1 MRRGMSR
8 PSLVIISL
16 VATVCMALTA
26 GCGSVPERTPVPK
39 EFTETAQI
47 PGIPQARSWGDEP
60 APWAEAWFALSQ
72 AELEARYPGVMAKE
86 HTYLAISGGGQN
98 GAFGAGLL
106 LGWTAA
112 GTRPEFTAVTGVSTG
127 ALIAPFAFL
136 GPAYDAPL
144 KELYTGITTKDI
156 LTRRNVLTG
165 LTSDAMADT
174 KPLQALI
181 KKYITPEVMEALAGE
196 YRKGRR
202 LSVGTTNLDA
212 GRPVIWHITRIAAS
226 GHPKALELIHKVLLG
241 SASIP
246 VAFPPVFFDVEA
258 NGQHYDELHVD
269 GGGAS
274 QVFLYPV
281 AVDWSRVLEKLKVK
295 GTPRVYLIRNS
306 RYNPAW
312 QAVTP
317 SMASIAAR
325 SIDSLLRTQ
334 GIGDLYRLYLVAKR
348 DGMSYHLA
356 HVPDEFDEVPKEPF
370 DKEYM
375 RKLFD
380 LGYKLAK
387 SGYPWETAPPG
398 VEVE

>member
-8 PSLVIISL
+8 LPHLIISL
-16 VATVCMALTA
+16 VATVSMALTV
-26 GCGSVPERTPVPK
+26 GCGSVPKRTPVPQ

-47 PGIPQARSWGDEP
+47 PGIPQARSWGDES
-60 APWAEAWFALSQ
+60 APWTEAWFALSQ

-86 HTYLAISGGGQN
+86 HNYLAISGGGQN

-144 KELYTGITTKDI
+144 KELYTEITTKDI
-156 LTRRNVLTG
+156 LTQRNVLTG

-202 LSVGTTNLDA
+202 LNVGTTNLDA

-246 VAFPPVFFDVEA
+246 VAFPPVFFNVEV

-269 GGGAS
+269 GGAAS
-274 QVFLYPV
+274 QLILYPI

-295 GTPRVYLIRNS
+295 GTPRVYVILNS
-306 RYNPAW
+306 RYKPAW

-317 SMASIAAR
+317 SVASIAAR

-334 GIGDLYRLYLVAKR
+334 GIGDLHRAYLATKR
-348 DGMSYHLA
+348 DGISFRLA
-356 HVPDEFDEVPKEPF
+356 HIPDEFDEVPKEPF

-375 RKLFD
+375 GKLFD

>member
-156 LTRRNVLTG
+156 LTQRNVLTG

-202 LSVGTTNLDA
+202 LNVGTTNLDA

>member
-72 AELEARYPGVMAKE
+72 AELEARFPGVMAKE

-127 ALIAPFAFL
+127 ALMAPFAFL
-136 GPAYDAPL
+136 GPAYDATL
-144 KELYTGITTKDI
+144 KEIYTEVTTKDI
-156 LTRRNVLTG
+156 LTQRNVLTG

-202 LSVGTTNLDA
+202 LNVGTTNLDA

-269 GGGAS
+269 GGGTS

>member
-8 PSLVIISL
+8 PSHVIISL
-16 VATVCMALTA
+16 VATVSMALTV
-26 GCGSVPERTPVPK
+26 GCGSVPKRTPVPQ

-72 AELEARYPGVMAKE
+72 AELEARFPDVMAKE

-127 ALIAPFAFL
+127 ALMAPFAFL
-136 GPAYDAPL
+136 GPAYDATL
-144 KELYTGITTKDI
+144 KEIYTEVTTKDI
-156 LTRRNVLTG
+156 LTQRNVLTG

-181 KKYITPEVMEALAGE
+181 KKYITLEVMEALADKS
-196 YRKGRR
+196 RKGRR
-202 LSVGTTNLDA
+202 LAVGTTNLDA
-212 GRPVIWHITRIAAS
+212 GRPVIWNIARIAAS

-246 VAFPPVFFDVEA
+246 VAFPPVFFDVEV

-269 GGGAS
+269 GGVAS

-281 AVDWSRVLEKLKVK
+281 EVDWSRILEKLKVK

-306 RYNPAW
+306 RYKPAW

-317 SMASIAAR
+317 SVASIAAR
-325 SIDSLLRTQ
+325 TIDSLLRTQ
-334 GIGDLYRLYLVAKR
+334 GIGDLHRVYLVAKR
-348 DGMSYHLA
+348 DGISFRLA
-356 HVPDEFDEVPKEPF
+356 HIPDEFDEVPKEPF

-380 LGYKLAK
+380 LGYKLARN
-387 SGYPWETAPPG
+387 GYPWETAPPG
-398 VEVE
+398 VELE

>member
-8 PSLVIISL
+8 PSHVIISL
-16 VATVCMALTA
+16 VATVSMALTV
-26 GCGSVPERTPVPK
+26 GCGSVPKRTPVPQ

-72 AELEARYPGVMAKE
+72 AELEARFPDVMAKE

-156 LTRRNVLTG
+156 LTQRNVLTG

-181 KKYITPEVMEALAGE
+181 KKYITPEVMETLADK
-196 YRKGRR
+196 YRKGRQ
-202 LSVGTTNLDA
+202 LNVGTTNLDA
-212 GRPVIWHITRIAAS
+212 GRPVIWNITRIAAS

-317 SMASIAAR
+317 SVASIAAR

-334 GIGDLYRLYLVAKR
+334 GIGDLHRAYLGTKR
-348 DGMSYHLA
+348 DGISFRLA
-356 HVPDEFDEVPKEPF
+356 HIPDEFDEVPKEPF

-387 SGYPWETAPPG
+387 NGYPWETAPPG

>member
-16 VATVCMALTA
+16 VATVSMALTV

-72 AELEARYPGVMAKE
+72 AELEARFPGVMAKE

-156 LTRRNVLTG
+156 LTQRNVLTG

-202 LSVGTTNLDA
+202 LTVGTTNLDA
-212 GRPVIWHITRIAAS
+212 GRPVNWNIARIAAS

-246 VAFPPVFFDVEA
+246 VAFPPVFFDVEV

-269 GGGAS
+269 GGAAS
-274 QVFLYPV
+274 QLILYPV
-281 AVDWSRVLEKLKVK
+281 EVDWSRFLKKLKVK

-306 RYNPAW
+306 RYKPAW

-317 SMASIAAR
+317 SVASIAAR

-334 GIGDLYRLYLVAKR
+334 GIGGPLPLVSGGQTR
-348 DGMSYHLA
+348 W
-356 HVPDEFDEVPKEPF
+356 HVV
-370 DKEYM
+370 
-375 RKLFD
+375 
-380 LGYKLAK
+380 
-387 SGYPWETAPPG
+387 PPG
-398 VEVE
+398 PHS